1 MWSSEVNLLIDTG
14 IPDTL
19 ILIQLET
26 RNLEMPPK
34 KRPSGNSGPPMPVVR
49 VGGYEYALS
58 TRPKKKLMVRVG
70 DQWVHFGSS
79 DYQHYHDRTGLLPK
93 DLNHGDKH
101 RRESYLKRS
110 KWIRDADGK
119 LTAMD
124 PTSAN
129 FHAIRVLW

>member
-1 MWSSEVNLLIDTG
+1 MYTQREINA
-14 IPDTL
+14 
-19 ILIQLET
+19 
-26 RNLEMPPK
+26 REMPPK
-34 KRPSGNSGPPMPVVR
+34 KKHSDSSGQPTLQEGPVKGVR
-49 VGGYEYALS
+49 VGGHVYYRS

-70 DQWVHFGSS
+70 DQWIHFGSL
-79 DYQHYHDRTGLLPK
+79 DYEHYHDRTGLLPK
-93 DLNHGDKH
+93 DLNHGDKA

-129 FHAIRVLW
+129 FHAIRILW